1 MKKLLWSIVVL
12 GFLAAFISDRGG
24 CQRPLPWNKA
34 HCEEMEQ
41 EILDTTVRIAF
52 HGVIE
57 IEDSR
62 DMIQIKGTISHA
74 TVKDGRYLLTHNH
87 FGIPLSQLQI
97 FNRYANRSFSGVS
110 VYRLDGTAV
119 LDHAP
124 LDTFTVVSEKGE
136 TVLLDFGTIA
146 GEGYFAH
153 VGIAS
158 AEVTKAC
165 TARLAPNTEVALIDW
180 DEQRHTRV
188 VWAQIQTVYQEKGLS
203 LMQIDHFIETGAS
216 GGGVFLHNQ
225 HIGNNW
231 ARIIE
236 TDLNTGNVSQQL
248 TLVALN
254 S

>member
-12 GFLAAFISDRGG
+12 GLLTNFISVRSG

-34 HCEEMEQ
+34 HCKEMEQ
-41 EILDTTVRIAF
+41 KILDATVRIVF
-52 HGVIE
+52 HGSIE
-57 IEDSR
+57 IEDGY
-62 DMIQIKGTISHA
+62 DVIQIKGTVSHA
-74 TVKDGRYLLTHNH
+74 TVRDGRYLLTHNH
-87 FGIPLSQLQI
+87 FGIPLSRLQI
-97 FNRYANRSFSGVS
+97 YNRYANRSFTGVS

-124 LDTFTVVSEKGE
+124 LDVFTVVREKGE

-146 GEGYFAH
+146 EEGYFEH
-153 VGIAS
+153 VGVAS
-158 AEVTKAC
+158 AEVAQVD
-165 TARLAPNTEVALIDW
+165 TARLTPDTEVALIDW
-180 DEQRHTRV
+180 DEQSRTRV
-188 VWAQIQTVYQEKGLS
+188 VWARIQTVYQERGLS
-203 LMQIDHFIETGAS
+203 LMQIDHFIGMGAS

-236 TDLNTGNVSQQL
+236 TDQNTGSVSQQFSI
-248 TLVALN
+248 VALN

>member
-1 MKKLLWSIVVL
+1 
-12 GFLAAFISDRGG
+12 
-24 CQRPLPWNKA
+24 
-34 HCEEMEQ
+34 MEQ
-41 EILDTTVRIAF
+41 KILDATVRIAF
-52 HGVIE
+52 HGSIE
-57 IEDSR
+57 TEDGY

-97 FNRYANRSFSGVS
+97 FNRYANRSFTGVS
-110 VYRLDGTAV
+110 VYRLDGTTV

-124 LDTFTVVSEKGE
+124 LDAFTVVSEKGE

-146 GEGYFAH
+146 GEGFFAH
-153 VGIAS
+153 ADIVS
-158 AEVTKAC
+158 AEVAKAG
-165 TARLAPNTEVALIDW
+165 TARFAPDTEVALIDW
-180 DEQRHTRV
+180 DGQGQTQV

-203 LMQIDHFIETGAS
+203 LMQINHFIETGAS
-216 GGGVFLHNQ
+216 GGGVFLNNR

-231 ARIIE
+231 ARIVE
-236 TDLNTGNVSQQL
+236 TDLNTGDVSRRL